1 MKIEKD
7 FNNLEDRNDHIW
19 RRKRTNT
26 REERWTESQEPEGI
40 VYVIGD
46 PEEVARKTVKE
57 KLYEEIMAKIY
68 QNS

>member
-19 RRKRTNT
+19 RRERTST